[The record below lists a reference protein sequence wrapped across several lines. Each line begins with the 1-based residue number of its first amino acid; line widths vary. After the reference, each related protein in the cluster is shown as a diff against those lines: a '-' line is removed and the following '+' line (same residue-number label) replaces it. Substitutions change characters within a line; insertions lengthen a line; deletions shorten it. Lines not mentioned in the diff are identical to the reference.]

1 MTGVKFLTVIT
12 DRDYAVHFS
21 EFFKAHGIS
30 RAFGT
35 LAHGTAEGSVLDAFG
50 LEKTEKVIFSLM
62 VRTEDLPELKRGLV
76 SEMKITSAGAGI
88 AVITPVDG
96 IGGATAK
103 KCLVGEQPF
112 EREKEDKMEQSE
124 YVLIN
129 VVADRGNTDLVM
141 EAARGAGATGGTAVR
156 ARGTGAGIAKIL
168 GMTIS
173 EEKEIIYIVAPRALR
188 DGIMRAVMEKAGKDT
203 SAHGI
208 VFSLPVESVLGI
220 SGYEA

>member
-1 MTGVKFLTVIT
+1 
-12 DRDYAVHFS
+12 
-21 EFFKAHGIS
+21 
-30 RAFGT
+30 
-35 LAHGTAEGSVLDAFG
+35 
-50 LEKTEKVIFSLM
+50 
-62 VRTEDLPELKRGLV
+62 
-76 SEMKITSAGAGI
+76 
-88 AVITPVDG
+88 
-96 IGGATAK
+96 
-103 KCLVGEQPF
+103 
-112 EREKEDKMEQSE
+112 MEQSE